1 MQWFPM
7 SEFSHV
13 PQGAA
18 PVAEDGIRRSL
29 IIPGGGLRL
38 SYAAGVIRTLFAS
51 GLTFQH
57 MDGTSG
63 GALNLSMLLSG
74 LNIDDICNRWASLN
88 MHDTVAFLP
97 FKQAINLKK
106 FTASGSAEAFRTKVF
121 EHLGIDIQKIK
132 AAKGLQATFN
142 VGNFS
147 KKMNQV
153 VEYQDISEDFL
164 IAGMSLPGVF
174 PPVTINGQVYLDA
187 GFVQDANL
195 LEAVKRGANEI
206 WLIWILANIPRYRTG
221 LLNSYVQMLEMS
233 ANAALHKELLQ
244 IDEINQR
251 ISRGE
256 IVYGHKQPIR
266 LHLIKP
272 ATPLPLD
279 PELYTGHVTHQQ
291 LIDMGSQDAEF
302 YLSHKKQEGVPLEPH
317 ITVMTE
323 ATLGIQFKETMAG
336 GFCLGTHD
344 PKQGDSM
351 GKHKG
356 FELAMHAQVDI
367 DDIQSFVDESNHEGR
382 LSGNIDF
389 TPMGV
394 GMVAHSGVFDL
405 FYPDSQP
412 DMKLMVYELGFKH
425 QGQEYYLAGKKEVRD
440 DPGFDLWTDTTTLFT
455 QLHQGTDKNGPVVGA
470 GILSLGVK
478 DLLKL
483 VSTVT
488 VINAQSSKDKVATVA
503 KFGQF
508 FMGELWDSYVK
519 SS

>member
-1 MQWFPM
+1 MT
-7 SEFSHV
+7 ELSHV
-13 PQGAA
+13 PQGVA
-18 PVAEDGIRRSL
+18 PVAEDGIKRSL

-38 SYAAGVIRTLFAS
+38 SYAAGAIKTLFAS

-63 GALNLSMLLSG
+63 GALNLAMLLSG
-74 LNIDDICNRWASLN
+74 LKIDDICARWASLN
-88 MHDTVAFLP
+88 MLDTVAFLP
-97 FKQAINLKK
+97 FKQATNLDE

-121 EHLGIDIQKIK
+121 EHLGIDIQKIH
-132 AAKGLQATFN
+132 AARGLQATFN

-147 KKMNQV
+147 KKINQV
-153 VEYQDISEDFL
+153 IEYQELSEDFL

-174 PPVTINGQVYLDA
+174 PPVTIDGQVYLDA

-221 LLNSYVQMLEMS
+221 VLNSYVQMLEMS
-233 ANAALHKELLQ
+233 ANAALHKELEQ
-244 IDEINQR
+244 INEINNR
-251 ISRGE
+251 ITQGE
-256 IVYGHKQPIR
+256 VVYGHNQPIK

-279 PELYTGHVTHQQ
+279 PDLYTGHVTHQQ
-291 LIDMGSQDAEF
+291 LVDMGSLDADF
-302 YLSHKKQEGVPLEPH
+302 YLTHKTQEGVPFEPH

-336 GFCLGTHD
+336 GFCLGTD
-344 PKQGDSM
+344 EPKQGNHM
-351 GKHKG
+351 GKQKG
-356 FELAMHAQVDI
+356 IELAMHAQVDI
-367 DDIQSFVDESNHEGR
+367 DDMEGFVSDPNHTGR
-382 LSGNIDF
+382 LTGSIDF
-389 TPMGV
+389 TPMGL
-394 GMVAHSGVFDL
+394 GMVAHSGVFNL
-405 FYPDSQP
+405 FYPDAQP
-412 DMKLMVYELGFKH
+412 DMKLMVYELGFNH

-440 DPGFDLWTDTTTLFT
+440 DPGFDLWSDTTTLLT
-455 QLHQGTDKNGPVVGA
+455 QLHQGTDKSGPVVGA

-488 VINAQSSKDKVATVA
+488 VLNAQSSIDKATTVA

-508 FMGELWDSYVK
+508 FMGELWDTYVK

>member
-1 MQWFPM
+1 M
-7 SEFSHV
+7 SEFSHI
-13 PQGAA
+13 PQGVA

-63 GALNLSMLLSG
+63 GALNLAMLLSG
-74 LNIDDICNRWASLN
+74 LSIDDICARWASLN

-97 FKQAINLKK
+97 FKQAINLKE

-121 EHLGIDIQKIK
+121 GHLGIDISKIK
-132 AAKGLQATFN
+132 AAKELQATFN

-153 VEYQDISEDFL
+153 VEYKDISEDFL

-174 PPVTINGQVYLDA
+174 PPVTIDGQVYLDA

-221 LLNSYVQMLEMS
+221 MLNSYVQMLEMS

-244 IDEINQR
+244 IADINQR
-251 ISRGE
+251 INQGE
-256 IVYGHKQPIR
+256 AVYGHTKPIT

-279 PELYTGHVTHQQ
+279 PDLYTGHVTHQQ
-291 LIDMGSQDAEF
+291 LIEMGSLDAEF
-302 YLSHKKQEGVPLEPH
+302 YLNHKTQEGVPFEPH

-323 ATLGIQFKETMAG
+323 TTLGIQFKETMAG
-336 GFCLGTHD
+336 GFCLGAD
-344 PKQGDSM
+344 GPKQGSSM
-351 GKHKG
+351 GKLKG
-356 FELAMHAQVDI
+356 YELAMHAQVDI
-367 DDIQSFVDESNHEGR
+367 DDIEGFVSDPNHLGR
-382 LSGNIDF
+382 LSGSIDF
-389 TPMGV
+389 TPMGL
-394 GMVAHSGVFDL
+394 GMVAHNGVFNL
-405 FYPDSQP
+405 FYPDPQA
-412 DMKLMVYELGFKH
+412 DLKLMVYELGFNH

-488 VINAQSSKDKVATVA
+488 VLNAQSSKEKAATVA
-503 KFGQF
+503 KFGKF

>member
-1 MQWFPM
+1 M
-7 SEFSHV
+7 SEFTHV
-13 PQGAA
+13 PQGVA
-18 PVAEDGIRRSL
+18 PVSEDGIKRSL

-38 SYAAGVIRTLFAS
+38 SYAAGVIKSLFAS
-51 GLTFQH
+51 GVTFQH

-63 GALNLSMLLSG
+63 GALNLAMLLSG
-74 LNIDDICNRWASLN
+74 LDIDDICSRWASLN
-88 MHDTVAFLP
+88 MQDTVAFLP
-97 FKQAINLKK
+97 FKQAVNLKE
-106 FTASGSAEAFRTKVF
+106 FTASGSAEGFRTKVF

-132 AAKGLQATFN
+132 AATGLEATFN

-147 KKMNQV
+147 QKLNQV
-153 VEYQDISEDFL
+153 INYQDISEDFL
-164 IAGMSLPGVF
+164 IAGMSLPGVL
-174 PPVTINGQVYLDA
+174 PPVTIDGQVYLDS

-195 LEAVKRGANEI
+195 LEAVKRGSNEI
-206 WLIWILANIPRYRTG
+206 WLIWILANIPRYRSG

-233 ANAALHKELLQ
+233 ANAALHKELQQ
-244 IDEINQR
+244 IKEINER
-251 ISRGE
+251 IKLGE
-256 IVYGHKQPIR
+256 TVYGHNQPIK

-279 PELYTGHVTHQQ
+279 PDLYTGHVTHQQ
-291 LIDMGSQDAEF
+291 LIELGSQDADL
-302 YLSHKKQEGVPLEPH
+302 YLTHKSQEGVPLEPH

-336 GFCLGTHD
+336 GFCLDVED
-344 PKQGDSM
+344 PKQGNSR

-367 DDIQSFVDESNHEGR
+367 DDIQSFVDEPNHTGR
-382 LSGNIDF
+382 LSGSIDF

-394 GMVAHSGVFDL
+394 GMVAHSGVFNL

-412 DMKLMVYELGFKH
+412 GMKLMIYELGFNY

-455 QLHQGTDKNGPVVGA
+455 QLHKGTDKNAPVVGA

-488 VINAQSSKDKVATVA
+488 VLNAQSSKDKVATVA

>member
-1 MQWFPM
+1 M
-7 SEFSHV
+7 SELTHV
-13 PQGAA
+13 PQGVA
-18 PVAEDGIRRSL
+18 PALEGGNKRSL

-38 SYAAGVIRTLFAS
+38 SYAAGVIKTLFAS

-63 GALNLSMLLSG
+63 GALNLAMLLSG
-74 LNIDDICNRWASLN
+74 LKVDDICARWASLD

-97 FKQAINLKK
+97 FKQAINLKE
-106 FTASGSAEAFRTKVF
+106 FTGSGSAEAFRTKVF
-121 EHLGIDIQKIK
+121 RHLGIDIQKIR
-132 AAKGLQATFN
+132 ASTGLQATFN

-174 PPVTINGQVYLDA
+174 PPVTIDGQVYLDS

-195 LEAVKRGANEI
+195 LEAVKRGSNEI

-221 LLNSYVQMLEMS
+221 VLNSYVQMLEMS
-233 ANAALHKELLQ
+233 ANAALHKELAQ
-244 IDEINQR
+244 IDDINQR
-251 ISRGE
+251 IKQGE
-256 IVYGHKQPIR
+256 VVYGHDQPIR
-266 LHLIKP
+266 LHLVKP

-279 PELYTGHVTHQQ
+279 PDLYTGHVTHQQ
-291 LIDMGSQDAEF
+291 LIEMGSHDAAF
-302 YLSHKKQEGVPLEPH
+302 YLTHKTQEGVPFEPH

-323 ATLGIQFKETMAG
+323 TTLGIQFKETMAG
-336 GFCLGTHD
+336 GFCLGAED
-344 PKQGDSM
+344 PKQGNNL
-351 GKHKG
+351 GKRKG
-356 FELAMHAQVDI
+356 LELAMHAQVDI
-367 DDIQSFVDESNHEGR
+367 DDMDGFVNDPHHTGR

-389 TPMGV
+389 EPMGM
-394 GMVAHSGVFDL
+394 GMVADKGVFNL
-405 FYPDSQP
+405 FYPNGQP
-412 DMKLMVYELGFKH
+412 QMKLMVYELGFSHEGK
-425 QGQEYYLAGKKEVRD
+425 EYYLAGKKEVRD
-440 DPGFDLWTDTTTLFT
+440 DPGFDPWTDTTTLFT
-455 QLHQGTDKNGPVVGA
+455 QLHQGNDKNGPVIGA

-488 VINAQSSKDKVATVA
+488 VINAQSNTDKVATVA

-519 SS
+519 TS

>member
-1 MQWFPM
+1 MTDL
-7 SEFSHV
+7 SHT

-18 PVAEDGIRRSL
+18 TLDSSQGVRRSL

-38 SYAAGVIRTLFAS
+38 SYAAGVINRLFCS
-51 GLTFQH
+51 GLTFYH

-63 GALNLSMLLSG
+63 GALNLAMILSG
-74 LNIDDICNRWASLN
+74 VNSDEMCARWASLK
-88 MHDTVAFLP
+88 MQDTVAFLP
-97 FKQAINLKK
+97 FKQAANFKD
-106 FTASGSAEAFRTKVF
+106 FTGAGSADAFRDKVF
-121 EHLGIDIQKIK
+121 KHLGINIQKIR
-132 AAKGLQATFN
+132 AAKGLEATFN

-147 KKMNQV
+147 TKMNEV
-153 VEYQDISEDFL
+153 VDYQFISEDLL

-174 PPVTINGQVYLDA
+174 PPVTIDGQVYLDS

-195 LEAVKRGANEI
+195 LEAIKRGCNEL

-221 LLNSYVQMLEMS
+221 VLNSYVQMLEMS

-244 IDEINQR
+244 IKDINNR
-251 ISRGE
+251 ILNGE
-256 IVYGHKQPIR
+256 IVYGHTQPIV

-272 ATPLPLD
+272 EQPLPLD
-279 PELYTGHVTHQQ
+279 PDLYTGHITHQQ
-291 LIDMGSQDAEF
+291 LIDLGSQDAES
-302 YLSHKKQEGVPLEPH
+302 YLTHKTEEGVPFEPH

-336 GFCLGTHD
+336 GFCLGTD
-344 PKQGDSM
+344 EPKQGNSL
-351 GKHKG
+351 GNQKG

-367 DDIQSFVDESNHEGR
+367 DDMQHFVDEPNHQGR
-382 LSGNIDF
+382 LSGSVDF
-389 TPMGV
+389 SPMGQ
-394 GMVAHSGVFDL
+394 GMMAHTGVFNL
-405 FYPDSQP
+405 FYLDAQP
-412 DMKLMVYELGFKH
+412 DTKLMVYELGFTH

-470 GILSLGVK
+470 GILRLGVR

-483 VSTVT
+483 ISTVT
-488 VINAQSSKDKVATVA
+488 VINAQSTTDKAATIA

-519 SS
+519 NS

>member
-1 MQWFPM
+1 M
-7 SEFSHV
+7 SDWSHI
-13 PQGAA
+13 PQGVA
-18 PVAEDGIRRSL
+18 PVAADGVKRSL

-38 SYAAGVIRTLFAS
+38 SYAAGVIKTLFDA

-63 GALNLSMLLSG
+63 GALNLAMLLSG
-74 LNIDDICNRWASLN
+74 LKIDDICHRWASLN

-97 FKQAINLKK
+97 FKQAINLTE

-121 EHLGIDIQKIK
+121 GHLGIDIQKIR
-132 AAKGLQATFN
+132 AAKGLEATFN

-147 KKMNQV
+147 QKMNQV
-153 VEYQDISEDFL
+153 IEYQDISEDFL

-174 PPVTINGQVYLDA
+174 PPVTIDGQVYLDA

-195 LEAVKRGANEI
+195 LEAVRRGANEI

-233 ANAALHKELLQ
+233 ANAALHKELEQ
-244 IDEINQR
+244 INDINQR
-251 ISRGE
+251 IKHGE
-256 IVYGHKQPIR
+256 AVYGHEQPIR

-279 PELYTGHVTHQQ
+279 PDLYTGHVTHQQ
-291 LIDMGSQDAEF
+291 LIAMGSQDAEF
-302 YLSHKKQEGVPLEPH
+302 YLTHKTQEGVPFEPH

-323 ATLGIQFKETMAG
+323 TTLGIQFKETMAG
-336 GFCLGTHD
+336 GFCLGTQE
-344 PKQGDSM
+344 PKQGSNL

-367 DDIQSFVDESNHEGR
+367 DDIHNFVDDPNHAGR
-382 LSGNIDF
+382 LSGSIDF
-389 TPMGV
+389 TPLGIN
-394 GMVAHSGVFDL
+394 MVAHSGVFNL
-405 FYPDSQP
+405 FYPDSEP
-412 DMKLMVYELGFKH
+412 DMKLMVYELGFNH

-440 DPGFDLWTDTTTLFT
+440 DPGFDLWADTTTLLT
-455 QLHQGTDKNGPVVGA
+455 QLHQGTDKSAPVIGA

-488 VINAQSSKDKVATVA
+488 VLNAQSSTDKATAVA
-503 KFGQF
+503 KFGRF

>member
-1 MQWFPM
+1 M
-7 SEFSHV
+7 SEFSHI

-18 PVAEDGIRRSL
+18 PVAKDGIRRSL

-38 SYAAGVIRTLFAS
+38 SYAAGVIKTLFAA

-63 GALNLSMLLSG
+63 GALNLAMLLSG
-74 LNIDDICNRWASLN
+74 VNIDDICARWASLD
-88 MHDTVAFLP
+88 MQDTVAFLP
-97 FKQAINLKK
+97 IKQAINLKE
-106 FTASGSAEAFRTKVF
+106 FTASGSAEGFRTKVF
-121 EHLGIDIQKIK
+121 SHLGIDVQKIK
-132 AAKGLQATFN
+132 GAKGIQATFN

-147 KKMNQV
+147 QKMNQV
-153 VEYQDISEDFL
+153 VEYQDISEDLL
-164 IAGMSLPGVF
+164 IAGLSLPGVL

-195 LEAVKRGANEI
+195 MEAVKRGTNEI
-206 WLIWILANIPRYRTG
+206 WLIWILANIPSYRTG
-221 LLNSYVQMLEMS
+221 LLNCYVQMLEMS
-233 ANAALHKELLQ
+233 ANAALHKELAQ

-251 ISRGE
+251 IHQGE
-256 IVYGHKQPIR
+256 KIYGHEQPIR
-266 LHLIKP
+266 LHIIKP
-272 ATPLPLD
+272 ANPLPLD
-279 PELYTGHVTHQQ
+279 PDLYTGHVTHQQ
-291 LIDMGSQDAEF
+291 LIDLGTQDAEF
-302 YLSHKKQEGVPLEPH
+302 YLTHKTQEGVPFEPH

-323 ATLGIQFKETMAG
+323 ARLGIQFKETMAG
-336 GFCLGTHD
+336 GFCLD
-344 PKQGDSM
+344 VKEPKQGSSR

-367 DDIQSFVDESNHEGR
+367 DDIQRFVEDPNHAGR
-382 LSGNIDF
+382 LSGSIDF

-394 GMVAHSGVFDL
+394 GMVAHSGIFNL

-412 DMKLMVYELGFKH
+412 DMKLMVYELGFNYN
-425 QGQEYYLAGKKEVRD
+425 GQEFYLAGKKEVRD
-440 DPGFDLWTDTTTLFT
+440 DPGFDLWSDTTTLFT
-455 QLHQGTDKNGPVVGA
+455 QLHQGTDKNAPIVGA
-470 GILSLGVK
+470 GILSLGIK

-488 VINAQSSKDKVATVA
+488 VLNAQSNKDKVATVA

>member
-1 MQWFPM
+1 M
-7 SEFSHV
+7 SDFAHV
-13 PQGAA
+13 PDGAA
-18 PVAEDGIRRSL
+18 PIAEDGIIRSL

-38 SYAAGVIRTLFAS
+38 SYAAGVIKTLFAS

-63 GALNLSMLLSG
+63 GALNLAMLLSG
-74 LNIDDICNRWASLN
+74 LKIEDVCDRWASLN

-97 FKQAINLKK
+97 FKQAINLTE
-106 FTASGSAEAFRTKVF
+106 FTASGSADAFRTKVF
-121 EHLGIDIQKIK
+121 KHFGIDIVKIK

-147 KKMNQV
+147 KKLNQV
-153 VEYQDISEDFL
+153 IEYQDISEDFL

-174 PPVTINGQVYLDA
+174 PPVTIEGQVYLDA

-206 WLIWILANIPRYRTG
+206 WLIWILANIPRYRSG
-221 LLNSYVQMLEMS
+221 MLNSYVQMLEMS
-233 ANAALHKELLQ
+233 ANAALHKELAQ
-244 IDEINQR
+244 INEINQR
-251 ISRGE
+251 IAQGQV
-256 IVYGHKQPIR
+256 VYGHTQPIR

-272 ATPLPLD
+272 ASPLPLD
-279 PELYTGHVTHQQ
+279 PDLYTGKVTHQS
-291 LIDMGSQDAEF
+291 LIEMGSQDAEN
-302 YLSHKKQEGVPLEPH
+302 YLTHKTQEGVPLEPH

-323 ATLGIQFKETMAG
+323 PTLGIQFKETMAG
-336 GFCLGTHD
+336 GFCLGAQE
-344 PKQGDSM
+344 PKQGSSM

-367 DDIQSFVDESNHEGR
+367 EDMDGFVNDPHHAGR
-382 LSGNIDF
+382 LSGTIDF
-389 TPMGV
+389 TPMGH
-394 GMVAHSGVFDL
+394 GMVAEKGVFNL
-405 FYPDSQP
+405 FYPDGQP
-412 DMKLMVYELGFKH
+412 QMKLMVYELSFSH
-425 QGQEYYLAGKKEVRD
+425 EGQVYYLAGKKEVRD

-455 QLHQGTDKNGPVVGA
+455 QLHQGTDKSGPVVGA
-470 GILSLGVK
+470 GILTLGVK

-488 VINAQSSKDKVATVA
+488 VINAQSNTDKVATVA